1 MQLQTYMVYA
11 STGSCLFYAAGEFLA
26 SSGGMFERD
35 RLSWKHWWCILW
47 PSDFIWKGSHDDQS
61 FSDLKL
67 LFVCGKHLP
76 VIILSNQVCYVEC
89 KLWQWLLAKQRMCI
103 KLCLELGSLC
113 RETEFY
119 PLKIFT
125 KFSAFILVK
134 YHFSSSS
141 CVLAY
146 FIIIKQV
153 KHFVSICKSVI
164 LLSFARLPVC

>member
-1 MQLQTYMVYA
+1 MM
-11 STGSCLFYAAGEFLA
+11 
-26 SSGGMFERD
+26 
-35 RLSWKHWWCILW
+35 HLW

-76 VIILSNQVCYVEC
+76 VIILSNLVCYVEC

-134 YHFSSSS
+134 YHFSSRS

-146 FIIIKQV
+146 FISLKQV
-153 KHFVSICKSVI
+153 KHFVSICKVASLLKFLRKSYFFKLFTYLSLSV
-164 LLSFARLPVC
+164 LADLPSEHWSGFRGWATSASE